1 MNLLKSNVL
10 WAGVLIVLLGL
21 LYVQSLHGHIAR
33 QAVTIDKNAKE
44 IDRLQN
50 SIDML
55 EKDLTISKNKEKLYV
70 EQKKETETVKKEVA
84 DKVTV
89 VKKKV
94 ESMTQ
99 VEKDSGD
106 EILAAWVFYESLQN
120 APQ

>member
-21 LYVQSLHGHIAR
+21 LYVQSLHGHITR
-33 QAVTIDKNAKE
+33 QADTIDKNAKE
-44 IDRLQN
+44 IERLQN

-84 DKVTV
+84 SKVTV
-89 VKKKV
+89 AKKKV
-94 ESMTQ
+94 ESMAQ

-106 EILAAWVFYESLQN
+106 EILAVWEFYESLQN
-120 APQ
+120 ATQ

>member
-10 WAGVLIVLLGL
+10 WAGVLVVLLGL
-21 LYVQSLHGHIAR
+21 LYVQSLHGYISR
-33 QAVTIDKNAKE
+33 QAVTIDENAKV
-44 IDRLQN
+44 IDRLEK
-50 SIDML
+50 SIDAL

-70 EQKKETETVKKEVA
+70 EQKKETETVKKEVTE
-84 DKVTV
+84 KITV

-106 EILAAWVFYESLQN
+106 EILAVWEFYESLQN
-120 APQ
+120 APK